1 MRVVALGSSGG
12 GFIKYCEKEV
22 NFAHCYLD
30 ELLGKYFVLFI
41 YSMEISPRNV
51 SFWIIQLDVQ
61 SVILCK
67 LRKNEFVAIQ
77 QIVSNILNKMD

>member
-41 YSMEISPRNV
+41 YNMEISPRNV
-51 SFWIIQLDVQ
+51 SF
-61 SVILCK
+61 
-67 LRKNEFVAIQ
+67 
-77 QIVSNILNKMD
+77 